1 MGGEGDED
9 LEGQDLQGAENLDVE
24 TPESLD
30 EVSVQPGE
38 GDQGGPPVEG
48 QERPLNRAERR
59 YQSII
64 AENRRIKEDAER
76 YRQEAEQ
83 YRQQQYAQQQR
94 QDSPEVIEQRINQIE
109 DPEQR
114 INARL
119 QWEQSKNRQ
128 QIYNMQLQMYNQQD
142 QAQLGQILDKVP
154 DAKKYSQQVEQFFNA
169 QPQYLGGYKF
179 SRQEILQQ
187 LLGKERLDNALKGKE
202 KAAAQQRV
210 AGQRVA
216 PTSARGNVSASSGN
230 PRDPVAQARA
240 RLERGAGGRPVV
252 FD

>member
-9 LEGQDLQGAENLDVE
+9 LEGEDLQGTENLDVE
-24 TPESLD
+24 APAGEA
-30 EVSVQPGE
+30 EVGVLPGE
-38 GDQGGPPVEG
+38 GDQAG
-48 QERPLNRAERR
+48 QVDPAERPVNRAERR

-94 QDSPEVIEQRINQIE
+94 QESPEVIEQRINAIE

-119 QWEQSKNRQ
+119 QWEQRKNQ
-128 QIYNMQLQMYNQQD
+128 QALYGMQMQMFNQQD
-142 QAQLGQILDKVP
+142 QAQLNSVFDKVP
-154 DAKKYSQQVEQFFNA
+154 EAKKYSQQVEQFFNA

-179 SRQEILQQ
+179 TRKDILQQ
-187 LLGKERLDNALKGKE
+187 LLGQERLENALKGKE
-202 KAAAQQRV
+202 KQAAQQRV

-216 PTSARGNVSASSGN
+216 PSSARGNVSASGGS